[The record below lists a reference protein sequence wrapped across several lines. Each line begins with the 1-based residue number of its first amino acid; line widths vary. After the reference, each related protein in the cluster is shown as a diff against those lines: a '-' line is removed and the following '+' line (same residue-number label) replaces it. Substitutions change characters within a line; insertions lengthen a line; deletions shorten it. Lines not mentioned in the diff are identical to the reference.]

1 MYLKIFINM
10 QLSFQKAFYFLATV
24 MGLFALLILAK
35 VVLVPLAFALLIAF
49 ILYPVARK
57 IESWGANQVISALL
71 SILGLT
77 IILGSAV
84 YLFSSQIIQLSDN
97 FTDFQGKILGV
108 FADVTYFF
116 NKNFPFLPQLERGEL
131 QDKIKTWLNE
141 SGGPM
146 LSQTFSSTAGIIIGV
161 IASIIYTFLILIYRD
176 GLVRAMVL
184 FYSFENRTQAFKM
197 FKSVQQFGQK
207 YIYGM
212 FVIILIL
219 GFVNSIG
226 LWIIGIDN
234 PFLFGFL
241 AAILNIIPYVGT
253 VLGAII
259 PMTYAFM
266 SYDSLWMPATIAIYF
281 WLVQLVESNFLTPKI
296 VGGNL
301 KINALTSI
309 LSIIIGASV

>member
-1 MYLKIFINM
+1 M